1 MLQQSNDKACT
12 FYKCNNRTYYS
23 AIVPLKTEEEDLR
36 QSKGEIVTFNNINRG
51 CLNLGGIKGMVSN
64 SGVKSRGVD
73 RCLRKS

>member
-36 QSKGEIVTFNNINRG
+36 QGKGEIVSISNIISNNSALVALLLLIILIG
-51 CLNLGGIKGMVSN
+51 DVLT
-64 SGVKSRGVD
+64 
-73 RCLRKS
+73 